1 MHSAANCAT
10 HSEVQSSGASEQTGG
25 KVGPYLGAID
35 DPTAIGVHAVKRRAD
50 ARLAATP
57 LLSSARAC
65 RLFLLDRGTGSLFL
79 RRRRSLPLF
88 ALGLLLFRGRSCFL
102 RSLRVLLRPHSRRL
116 CFSLLPSAFLLLL
129 HLRCFARRFSFLC
142 SQSRGLFLLCH
153 SRGLSFLLGL
163 DPRRFLFRGDS
174 RHLRLAS
181 LPLLRLL
188 LLGLG
193 RRDCGRL
200 LLLGLHSRRLGF
212 DSHLPLP
219 FPLLLLFRFGR
230 FRFRF
235 LPLSLL
241 VFGR

>member
-1 MHSAANCAT
+1 MHSAANCAR
-10 HSEVQSSGASEQTGG
+10 HSEVQSPGASEKTGG
-25 KVGPYLGAID
+25 KVGSCLGAID

-79 RRRRSLPLF
+79 RRRSLPLF
-88 ALGLLLFRGRSCFL
+88 ALGLILFRGRSCFL
-102 RSLRVLLRPHSRRL
+102 RSLRVLLRPQSRRL
-116 CFSLLPSAFLLLL
+116 CFSLLPSAFLLL

-181 LPLLRLL
+181 LPLLLL

-193 RRDCGRL
+193 RREGGRL